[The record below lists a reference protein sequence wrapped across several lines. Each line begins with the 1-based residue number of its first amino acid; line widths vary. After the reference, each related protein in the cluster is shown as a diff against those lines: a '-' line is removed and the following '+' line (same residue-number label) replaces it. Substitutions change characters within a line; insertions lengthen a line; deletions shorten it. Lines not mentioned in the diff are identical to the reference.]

1 MHILDKEAE
10 MDDYKKGIL
19 VAMQHRL
26 QERIKLDYSSYGL
39 CCVFQNVM
47 KQDGVQETCYPSFRE
62 TYKSELLVALPGHT
76 PLEIYWWPI
85 SDYEVRREFLQTLLD
100 ND

>member
-26 QERIKLDYSSYGL
+26 QERIKSNCGTYGL
-39 CCVFQNVM
+39 CRVFLDVM
-47 KQDGVQETCYPSFRE
+47 KQEGVHKNSYLFFL
-62 TYKSELLVALPGHT
+62 KS
-76 PLEIYWWPI
+76 Y
-85 SDYEVRREFLQTLLD
+85 SDLNFLMLMRTITH
-100 ND
+100 

>member
-1 MHILDKEAE
+1 

-26 QERIKLDYSSYGL
+26 QERIKLDYSSYCL

-47 KQDGVQETCYPSFRE
+47 EQDGVHETCYPSFNE
-62 TYKSELLVALPGHT
+62 TFKSELFVALPGYP

>member
-1 MHILDKEAE
+1 VHILDKEAE

-26 QERIKLDYSSYGL
+26 QERVKSNCGAYGL
-39 CCVFQNVM
+39 CCDFLYVM
-47 KQDGVQETCYPSFRE
+47 KQEGVHENSYLFFKELFR
-62 TYKSELLVALPGHT
+62 SELLNAQANYHSPG
-76 PLEIYWWPI
+76 YWWPI

>member
-1 MHILDKEAE
+1 

-26 QERIKLDYSSYGL
+26 QERIKSNCGTYGL
-39 CCVFQNVM
+39 CCDFLYVM
-47 KQDGVQETCYPSFRE
+47 KQEGVHENSYLFFKELFR
-62 TYKSELLVALPGHT
+62 SELLNAHANYHSLG
-76 PLEIYWWPI
+76 IYWWSP
-85 SDYEVRREFLQTLLD
+85 SDFEARVQFLQTLLD

>member
-1 MHILDKEAE
+1 

-39 CCVFQNVM
+39 CYVFQNVM
-47 KQDGVQETCYPSFRE
+47 EQDGVHGTCYPSFNE
-62 TYKSELLVALPGHT
+62 TFKSELFVALPGYP

>member
-1 MHILDKEAE
+1 VHILDKEAE

-47 KQDGVQETCYPSFRE
+47 EQDGVHETCYP
-62 TYKSELLVALPGHT
+62 
-76 PLEIYWWPI
+76 
-85 SDYEVRREFLQTLLD
+85 FLMKHSNLNFLSLFQAIPH
-100 ND
+100 